1 MMPITAIFTTSD
13 TTTLTIATAEVVLL
27 EQKDAAQ
34 ARQLDAGV
42 NQVTVGP
49 GVYRVVSK
57 TGVRV
62 TPAAQDVHLI
72 TLNDKTG
79 GPIELSGLLPPGF
92 TGADVSAFLELKSM
106 RLE

>member
-1 MMPITAIFTTSD
+1 MPITAIFTT
-13 TTTLTIATAEVVLL
+13 TEMTLTIATAEQVLL

-42 NQVTVGP
+42 NQVAVGP

-62 TPAAQDVHLI
+62 TTAAQDVHLI
-72 TLNDKTG
+72 TVNDKTG
-79 GPIELSGLLPPGF
+79 GPIELSRLLPPGF

-106 RLE
+106 PLE